1 MELTLES
8 RVQLDETVH
17 LGHFALTPALGKN
30 YWTFRVK
37 LSSTQAIVGFPKF
50 GTIGIGFAVEDADY
64 NTNLPYTCGA
74 QQIYD
79 HIQDNKGDDSITEL
93 SCPEAIAMVQAAAKA
108 LKASESS

>member
-17 LGHFALTPALGKN
+17 LGRFALTPALGED

-37 LSSTQAIVGFPKF
+37 LSSAQAIVGFPKF
-50 GTIGIGFAVEDADY
+50 GTIGIGFAVEDADW

-74 QQIYD
+74 QQIYA
-79 HIQDNKGDDSITEL
+79 HIKNNRGDDQISDAACL
-93 SCPEAIAMVQAAAKA
+93 EAIAMVQAAAKA